1 MVNAPTLNPQS
12 PAYLG
17 NMIIAYLGRNVKEYR
32 RNCLR
37 FLEELDLICPICGGE
52 TSFHDD
58 YDRHVHMGEEI
69 EWITLF
75 RVICGKCGKTHAIIP
90 DFIRPYKHYSACDTE
105 MALRDQE
112 DGIPL
117 EEIETAASISTLRR
131 WVAEFRYRGWQAVGA
146 LRSILY
152 RHYGRFINELEAAST
167 KVFHMI
173 ERMLELLP
181 EVESSHLAIGE
192 ANMWMTNHIAGVFV

>member
-1 MVNAPTLNPQS
+1 MLNAPTFNPQS

-32 RNCLR
+32 RNCLK
-37 FLEELDLICPICGGE
+37 FLEGLDLICPKCGGK
-52 TSFHDD
+52 TSSHDS
-58 YDRHVHMGEEI
+58 YDRHVHIGEGI
-69 EWITLF
+69 EWISLF
-75 RVICGKCGKTHAIIP
+75 RVICGRCGKTHAIIP

-105 MALRDQE
+105 MVLRDQE

-117 EEIETAASISTLRR
+117 DEIETAASISTVRR
-131 WVAEFRYRGWQAVGA
+131 WVAEFRHRGRQAAGA

-152 RHYGRFINELEAAST
+152 RYYGKLVNELEAART
-167 KVFHMI
+167 KIFRMI

-181 EVESSHLAIGE
+181 EVESSYLAIGE
-192 ANMWMTNHIAGVFV
+192 ANMWLTNHMAGVFV